1 MLIVKVFAGRGQ
13 PMEYLRT
20 PELKGEEAAILE
32 GSEDRYS
39 KLQLYFLRR
48 LNYLLR
54 SRQQQRAHGTDA
66 VTLRLLDRAIFA
78 TYRDCAA
85 AGVTADAQKV
95 IQTTIAS
102 PSSTE
107 RTRKN

>member
-1 MLIVKVFAGRGQ
+1 
-13 PMEYLRT
+13 MEYVDT
-20 PELKGEEAAILE
+20 PPEVIGEEAVILK

-39 KLQLYFLRR
+39 KLQIYFLRR

-54 SRQQQRAHGTDA
+54 LRQQQRTHGVDR

-78 TYRDCAA
+78 SYRDCAA
-85 AGVTADAQKV
+85 AGVTADAQRV
-95 IQTTIAS
+95 IQTTVAS

>member
-1 MLIVKVFAGRGQ
+1 
-13 PMEYLRT
+13 MEYLRT
-20 PELKGEEAAILE
+20 PPPELRDEEAAVVG

-54 SRQQQRAHGTDA
+54 LRQEQRTHGIDSA
-66 VTLRLLDRAIFA
+66 SLRLLDRAIFA
-78 TYRDCAA
+78 TYRDCSA

-95 IQTTIAS
+95 IQTSVAP
-102 PSSTE
+102 PSSIE
-107 RTRKN
+107 RTREN